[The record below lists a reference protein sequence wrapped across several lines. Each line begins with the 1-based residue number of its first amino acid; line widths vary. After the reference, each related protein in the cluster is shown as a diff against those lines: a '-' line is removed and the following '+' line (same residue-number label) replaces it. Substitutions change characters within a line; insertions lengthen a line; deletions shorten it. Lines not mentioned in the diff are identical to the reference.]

1 MMRHGVLSVEKSA
14 CEDIIAWLWGK
25 YSSERRERIPLQW
38 VKFNFEKITFR
49 LGFRSSLKVNRKNRI
64 KLRFLPFLPISIAR
78 LVMSF
83 DYTCV
88 NVNIYHRTD
97 SCESRRFFICLLHE
111 RFHEKIV
118 VFLFATIFGLTSAIF
133 LSAGGENELV
143 KPQDPSYP
151 YSLIDVRAQSLP
163 IQNFTAIIP
172 VERGLCVNVSRF
184 PSSPITEE
192 ASGNAA
198 FCMSSNY
205 VVS

>member
-1 MMRHGVLSVEKSA
+1 MNLEDFLYVCCMKGFMR
-14 CEDIIAWLWGK
+14 
-25 YSSERRERIPLQW
+25 
-38 VKFNFEKITFR
+38 
-49 LGFRSSLKVNRKNRI
+49 
-64 KLRFLPFLPISIAR
+64 
-78 LVMSF
+78 
-83 DYTCV
+83 
-88 NVNIYHRTD
+88 
-97 SCESRRFFICLLHE
+97 
-111 RFHEKIV
+111 KIV

-198 FCMSSNY
+198 FLYEQQLCCQLVDLREKIVGDYYDKYKAQLCYDGHYLYSLCKMLI
-205 VVS
+205 

>member
-1 MMRHGVLSVEKSA
+1 
-14 CEDIIAWLWGK
+14 
-25 YSSERRERIPLQW
+25 
-38 VKFNFEKITFR
+38 
-49 LGFRSSLKVNRKNRI
+49 
-64 KLRFLPFLPISIAR
+64 
-78 LVMSF
+78 MSF
-83 DYTCV
+83 NYTCV

-97 SCESRRFFICLLHE
+97 SCESRRFFIRLSHE
-111 RFHEKIV
+111 RFHEKNSSFPICHYIRAY
-118 VFLFATIFGLTSAIF
+118 FCHL

-198 FCMSSNY
+198 FLYEQQLCCQLVDLREKIVGDCYDKYKAQLCYDGHYLYSLCKMLI
-205 VVS
+205 

>member
-1 MMRHGVLSVEKSA
+1 MNLEDFLYVCHMKGFMR
-14 CEDIIAWLWGK
+14 
-25 YSSERRERIPLQW
+25 
-38 VKFNFEKITFR
+38 
-49 LGFRSSLKVNRKNRI
+49 
-64 KLRFLPFLPISIAR
+64 
-78 LVMSF
+78 
-83 DYTCV
+83 
-88 NVNIYHRTD
+88 
-97 SCESRRFFICLLHE
+97 
-111 RFHEKIV
+111 KIV

-198 FCMSSNY
+198 FCMSSIMLS
-205 VVS
+205 VSRSSGEDRR

>member
-1 MMRHGVLSVEKSA
+1 MRLSICFYIKKDKSYKGI
-14 CEDIIAWLWGK
+14 EDFLYVCCMK
-25 YSSERRERIPLQW
+25 
-38 VKFNFEKITFR
+38 
-49 LGFRSSLKVNRKNRI
+49 GFMR
-64 KLRFLPFLPISIAR
+64 
-78 LVMSF
+78 
-83 DYTCV
+83 
-88 NVNIYHRTD
+88 
-97 SCESRRFFICLLHE
+97 
-111 RFHEKIV
+111 KIV

-198 FCMSSNY
+198 FLYEQQLCCQLVDLREKIVGDCY
-205 VVS
+205 DKYKAQLCYDGHFDLVE

>member
-1 MMRHGVLSVEKSA
+1 MNLEDFLYVCCMKGFMR
-14 CEDIIAWLWGK
+14 
-25 YSSERRERIPLQW
+25 
-38 VKFNFEKITFR
+38 
-49 LGFRSSLKVNRKNRI
+49 
-64 KLRFLPFLPISIAR
+64 
-78 LVMSF
+78 
-83 DYTCV
+83 
-88 NVNIYHRTD
+88 
-97 SCESRRFFICLLHE
+97 
-111 RFHEKIV
+111 KIV

-192 ASGNAA
+192 ASDCYDKYKAQLCYDGHYLYSL
-198 FCMSSNY
+198 CKMLI
-205 VVS
+205 